1 MIWGSV
7 GLEVLVSKGGMFPI
21 QRYHSDGTEQED
33 DTTTHRYNS
42 NSTELEDDTTT
53 RLLGASHV
61 SELTKKGVTA

>member
-1 MIWGSV
+1 
-7 GLEVLVSKGGMFPI
+7 MFPI